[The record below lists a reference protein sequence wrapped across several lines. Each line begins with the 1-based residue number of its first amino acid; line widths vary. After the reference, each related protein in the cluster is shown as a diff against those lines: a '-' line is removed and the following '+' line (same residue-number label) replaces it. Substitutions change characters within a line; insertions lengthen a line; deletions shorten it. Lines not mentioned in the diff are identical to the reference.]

1 MPTIESRDGTSL
13 NLRVWKPEVR
23 MRGRV
28 LLVHGL
34 AEHMGRYEHV
44 ARALN
49 AAEFGVWGVELRGHG
64 DSEGRP
70 GHTERWRDYVDD
82 VRAAAYA
89 IGEPFYLVG
98 HSMGGCVAL
107 DLVRGAPKPQV
118 LGVALSNPLL
128 GVAVE
133 PPAWKTMAG
142 RLMSN
147 IWPTLSLANE
157 IDPTWVSRDPNVVAA
172 YQDDPKVFSVV
183 SARWYT
189 ELVAAMERIHGHA
202 GRYRS
207 PLLLLVGTSDRLVD
221 PDASQA
227 FFGSYGGTD
236 KDMLVYDGFYH
247 ELFNEPEKDRVFH
260 DLITWL
266 RRETTLQPELT

>member
-1 MPTIESRDGTSL
+1 MPTIESRDGTRL
-13 NLRVWKPEVR
+13 NLRTWKPEGR
-23 MRGRV
+23 TRGRV

-49 AAEFGVWGVELRGHG
+49 DAEFAVWGVELRGHG
-64 DSEGRP
+64 DSDGRP
-70 GHTERWRDYVDD
+70 GHTDRWRDYVDD
-82 VRAAAYA
+82 VRAAAHV
-89 IGEPFYLVG
+89 IGQPYYLVG

-107 DLVRGAPKPQV
+107 DLARGATKPQL

-133 PPAWKTMAG
+133 PPAWKTAAG

-147 IWPTLSLANE
+147 IWPTLSLDNE
-157 IDPTWVSRDPNVVAA
+157 IDPSWISRDLAVVSA
-172 YQDDPKVFSVV
+172 YRTDPKVFSVV

-189 ELVAAMERIHGHA
+189 ELIAAMERIHGHA
-202 GRYRS
+202 GRYRT
-207 PLLLLVGTSDRLVD
+207 PFFLMVGTSDRLVD

-227 FFGSYGGTD
+227 LFEKYGGND
-236 KDMLVYDGFYH
+236 KDMVVYEGLYH
-247 ELFNEPEKDRVFH
+247 ELFNEPEKDKVFT
-260 DLITWL
+260 DLCTWL
-266 RRETTLQPELT
+266 RRETTLQPELS